1 MKEVNDWAH
10 EVSIAL
16 LNISESVIKVMY
28 GMVTFQWA

>member
-16 LNISESVIKVMY
+16 LNISESVIKAIY
-28 GMVTFQWA
+28 ES

>member
-16 LNISESVIKVMY
+16 LNISESIIKVMY
-28 GMVTFQWA
+28 GR